1 MTSSSCCTC
10 LRSSAADQQI
20 TGYRI
25 NTTQQKT
32 PCNAH
37 NISFQQTITTKG
49 GVFFI
54 PAGTGPAPG
63 VHRKCNNL
71 AESKGATLFDIV
83 ANCSPVQQAYARH
96 CTSNLMNSPGNLT
109 CKPAGTA
116 GYWPALAAAVAE
128 KCPNGCSTQ
137 SEAMCEKTV
146 LLTRQQQRSAAL
158 AAAIA
163 ATVASSTTTCAT
175 GAT

>member
-1 MTSSSCCTC
+1 LLYLLAIVSSK
-10 LRSSAADQQI
+10 QI

-25 NTTQQKT
+25 NTIQQKT
-32 PCNAH
+32 PCQAH
-37 NISFQQTITTKG
+37 IISFQQTIITIG

-54 PAGTGPAPG
+54 PDQHQ
-63 VHRKCNNL
+63 VCRKCNHLL
-71 AESKGATLFDIV
+71 ANSKGATLFDID
-83 ANCSPVQQAYARH
+83 ASCSPVRQACDRH

-116 GYWPALAAAVAE
+116 GYWPALAAAVAV

-163 ATVASSTTTCAT
+163 ATVASFTTTCAT